1 MYTQKRK
8 IFSALKNVF
17 FGVVL
22 MLAYF
27 LVLAEVQA
35 NDPAE
40 NTNGSSQQ
48 AQEEYSAKVKDLIQ
62 FLAGGSDSFNYN
74 RVGRPDPFMPFIK
87 ETVVTSG
94 LEVPEQ
100 ELVGMQKFEPG
111 QLTLVA
117 IVITENGPLAMVE
130 DSVGRGY
137 VIRNGTEIGR
147 TGIVD
152 SIADN
157 IVVIKQWYK
166 TTAGEERYKSV
177 EMLLKKEGEKQ
188 Q

>member
-1 MYTQKRK
+1 MHTQRWNL
-8 IFSALKNVF
+8 FSALKKVF
-17 FGVVL
+17 FCVVL
-22 MLAYF
+22 ALAYF

-35 NDPAE
+35 NEPAE
-40 NTNGSSQQ
+40 NTDASSQQ
-48 AQEEYSAKVKDLIQ
+48 AQEEYSEKVKELIQ
-62 FLAGGSDSFNYN
+62 FLAGRSDSFIYN

-87 ETVVTSG
+87 EKVFTSD

-111 QLTLVA
+111 QLALVA
-117 IVITENGPLAMVE
+117 IVITEDGPLAMVE

-137 VIRNGTEIGR
+137 IIRNGTEIGR
-147 TGIVD
+147 SGIVD

-157 IVVIKQWYK
+157 IVVIKQRYK
-166 TTAGEERYKSV
+166 TTAGEERYKFV

>member
-1 MYTQKRK
+1 MYTQRWN
-8 IFSALKNVF
+8 IFSALS
-17 FGVVL
+17 VVL
-22 MLAYF
+22 LLAYF
-27 LVLAEVQA
+27 LMLPEGRADEAAVNPDA
-35 NDPAE
+35 
-40 NTNGSSQQ
+40 SSQQ
-48 AQEEYSAKVKDLIQ
+48 AQEEYSEKVKELIQ
-62 FLAGGSDSFNYN
+62 FLEGRSDPFVYE

-87 ETVVTSG
+87 EKVVTSE
-94 LEVPEQ
+94 LEVPQ
-100 ELVGMQKFEPG
+100 EELTGMQKFEPG

-137 VIRNGTEIGR
+137 VIKNGTEIGR
-147 TGIVD
+147 AGIVD

-157 IVVIKQWYK
+157 TVVIKQRYK
-166 TTAGEERYKSV
+166 TTAGEERYNFV